1 MTPAPAMPTPAVM
14 PEHRL
19 LSLADALAMY
29 ERVGALPAIELDLA
43 RTLGRVLAAPCLAV
57 VDLPPFTQSAMDGY
71 AIRGGETV
79 GASAE
84 HPVVMPVAGTV
95 AAGEATI
102 PPMLPGT
109 AFRIFTGAALPV
121 GADAVVRQ
129 EIVERAGNDML
140 LREPAPPGNDV
151 RYRGEELQRGDTV
164 AGAGQRI
171 NAGLL
176 GALAMAGVHTVKV
189 RPAPRVTVLVTG
201 DEVARET
208 GDTTVGR
215 IHDAN
220 GPLITAWLLE
230 RGYPAPVRVY
240 VPDDPDAVRDA
251 LEQALD
257 GSDLVIT
264 TGGVSVGDRD
274 YIPST
279 AQSLDVE
286 RIFWKV
292 AQKPG
297 KPLWFGRR
305 GSSWL
310 MGMPGNPGAV
320 LVCLAVHA
328 AAVLARLEG
337 EAAATPAWR
346 IGELAQGVESDSGR
360 DRLLRMDIVAD
371 DGRLRLVPL
380 PRQESHM
387 LSNLARASAL
397 AWLPRRDEA
406 YAAGE
411 LLRYIAL

>member
-43 RTLGRVLAAPCLAV
+43 RTVGRVLAAPCLAV

-220 GPLITAWLLE
+220 GPLITAWLL
-230 RGYPAPVRVY
+230 VRQSEV
-240 VPDDPDAVRDA
+240 A
-251 LEQALD
+251 LAAL
-257 GSDLVIT
+257 S
-264 TGGVSVGDRD
+264 
-274 YIPST
+274 
-279 AQSLDVE
+279 
-286 RIFWKV
+286 
-292 AQKPG
+292 
-297 KPLWFGRR
+297 
-305 GSSWL
+305 
-310 MGMPGNPGAV
+310 GAV
-320 LVCLAVHA
+320 PEKDRFFYEGKLAA
-328 AAVLARLEG
+328 TRFFCTQVLPKLSAERLIVENTDNALMELD
-337 EAAATPAWR
+337 EAAF
-346 IGELAQGVESDSGR
+346 
-360 DRLLRMDIVAD
+360 
-371 DGRLRLVPL
+371 
-380 PRQESHM
+380 
-387 LSNLARASAL
+387 
-397 AWLPRRDEA
+397 
-406 YAAGE
+406 
-411 LLRYIAL
+411 

>member
-1 MTPAPAMPTPAVM
+1 M
-14 PEHRL
+14 PERRL
-19 LSLADALAMY
+19 LSLAEALAMY
-29 ERVGALPAIELDLA
+29 EGVGALPTVKLDLA
-43 RTLGRVLAAPCLAV
+43 SALGRVLADPCRAA
-57 VDLPPFTQSAMDGY
+57 VDLPSFTQSAMDGY
-71 AIRGGETV
+71 AIRGGET
-79 GASAE
+79 GDATPTR
-84 HPVVMPVAGTV
+84 PVVMPVAGTV
-95 AAGEATI
+95 AAGEALT

-109 AFRIFTGAALPV
+109 AFRIFTGAPLPV
-121 GADAVVRQ
+121 GSDAVVRQ
-129 EIVERAGNDML
+129 EIVERSGNDML
-140 LREPAPPGNDV
+140 LREAVPVGANV

-176 GALAMAGVHTVKV
+176 GALAMAGVHEVIV
-189 RPAPRVTVLVTG
+189 HGAPRVTVLVTG
-201 DEVARET
+201 DEVAREAD
-208 GDTTVGR
+208 DTPAGR

-220 GPLITAWLLE
+220 GPMITAWLVE
-230 RGYPAPVRVY
+230 RGYPAPVRIY
-240 VPDDPDAVRDA
+240 VPDDPAAVHDA
-251 LEQALD
+251 LAQALD
-257 GSDLVIT
+257 SSDLVIT

-279 AQSLDVE
+279 AESLGVE
-286 RIFWKV
+286 KKFWKV

-337 EAAATPAWR
+337 EARAIPDWSM
-346 IGELAQGVESDSGR
+346 GELAQEVESDDGR
-360 DRLLRMDIVAD
+360 DRLLRMSVIAD

-387 LSNLARASAL
+387 LSNLASASAL
-397 AWLPRRDEA
+397 VWLPRRDQT

>member
-1 MTPAPAMPTPAVM
+1 MPIPAAM
-14 PEHRL
+14 PEHPL
-19 LSLADALAMY
+19 ISLADALAMY
-29 ERVGALPAIELDLA
+29 EGVGALPAIELDLPRA
-43 RTLGRVLAAPCLAV
+43 LGRVLAAPCRAA
-57 VDLPPFTQSAMDGY
+57 VDLPAFTQSAMDGY
-71 AIRGGETV
+71 AIRGSETS
-79 GASAE
+79 GATATY
-84 HPVVMPVAGTV
+84 PVVMPVAGTV
-95 AAGEATI
+95 AAGEAAAA
-102 PPMLPGT
+102 PMLPGT
-109 AFRIFTGAALPV
+109 ALRIFTGAPLPV

-129 EIVERAGNDML
+129 EIVERD
-140 LREPAPPGNDV
+140 GNDV
-151 RYRGEELQRGDTV
+151 LLRQAVPAGNEVRHRGEELQCGDTV
-164 AGAGQRI
+164 AVAGKRI

-176 GALAMAGVHTVKV
+176 GALAMAGVHRVSV
-189 RPAPRVTVLVTG
+189 RPSPRVTVLVTG
-201 DEVARET
+201 DEVAREA
-208 GDTTVGR
+208 GDTPVGR

-220 GPLITAWLLE
+220 GPLISAWLLE

-240 VPDDPDAVRDA
+240 VPDDPGAVRDA
-251 LEQALD
+251 LAQALD

-274 YIPST
+274 YIPSS
-279 AQSLDVE
+279 AQSLGVE
-286 RIFWKV
+286 RMFWKV

-337 EAAATPAWR
+337 EAAAMPAWR
-346 IGELAQGVESDSGR
+346 IGELAQGVQSDAGR
-360 DRLLRMDIVAD
+360 DRLLRMDIIAD

-387 LSNLARASAL
+387 LSNLASASAL